1 MMRSM
6 RQLLYKVI
14 YHPRINPV
22 LLRISGMFGR
32 LPKRLQ
38 LVPVGRITLPIAGH
52 PIVFESNQ
60 TCNLVRLLYWE
71 GTKAFEYVDLFADL
85 ASRVRSFVDVG
96 SNVGFYSL
104 LAARCNPAMR
114 VLAMEPAS
122 GPLHYLR
129 LNVAANGMEGRI
141 GVVPVAASTK
151 AGVLRFNEVRNA
163 KYPDLE
169 HHLNGDGGFIP
180 HSATQNSR
188 VVEVATDT
196 LDHIL
201 DARDFGTVDL
211 VKIDTEGTEN
221 DVLTGFSGHLERD
234 RPIIICEMLFG
245 RIEAQLEAIM
255 APLGYMYFSHLPDGL
270 RQRERL
276 VRAEDDGVQNIFFVH
291 PGKLHLISRHI
302 VKS

>member
-1 MMRSM
+1 M

-14 YHPRINPV
+14 YHPSINPTLV
-22 LLRISGMFGR
+22 RAGKALGI
-32 LPKRLQ
+32 
-38 LVPVGRITLPIAGH
+38 VPVRWRIPPTGRVEFNIAGQ
-52 PIVFESNQ
+52 PVVLETNQ
-60 TCNLVRLLYWE
+60 TSSLTRMLFWDGAEN
-71 GTKAFEYVDLFADL
+71 FEYVRLFADL
-85 ASRVRSFVDVG
+85 ATRVRSFVDVG
-96 SNVGFYSL
+96 ANIGLYSL

-151 AGVLRFNEVRNA
+151 SGVLRFNEVRNA

-270 RQRERL
+270 HQRERL

>member
-1 MMRSM
+1 MR
-6 RQLLYKVI
+6 RILYKII
-14 YHPRINPV
+14 YHPKINRV
-22 LLRISGMFGR
+22 LLRVSKKLGP
-32 LPKRLQ
+32 LPKRWQ

-71 GTKAFEYVDLFADL
+71 GTQAFEYVDLFADL
-85 ASRVRSFVDVG
+85 ASRVRGFIDVG

-104 LAARCNPAMR
+104 LAARCNPAVR
-114 VLAMEPAS
+114 ILALEPAS

-129 LNVAANGMEGRI
+129 LNIAANGMEKRI
-141 GVVPVAASTK
+141 GVMPVAASRQ

-188 VVEVATDT
+188 VVEVSTDT
-196 LDHIL
+196 LDHVL
-201 DARDFGTVDL
+201 ALRDFGPVDL
-211 VKIDTEGTEN
+211 VKIDTEGTED
-221 DVLTGFSGHLERD
+221 DVLAGFAEHLDRD

-245 RIEAQLEAIM
+245 RIEAKLEAIM
-255 APLGYMYFSHLPDGL
+255 GPRGYLYFSHRPDGL
-270 RQRERL
+270 HRRERL
-276 VRAEDDGVQNIFFVH
+276 VRATDDGVQNIFFVH
-291 PGKLHLISRHI
+291 PDKLELIGKHI
-302 VKS
+302 VEG